1 MILQEILERNISSFT
16 KEKNEVLTNTI
27 NYLVDEFTE
36 NQKQLNHLLDEIE
49 SNPIDDDFFFKNVK
63 KENFKKRAELLENNI
78 TTIEKRYSEL
88 ILILN
93 ERFNKK

>member
-16 KEKNEVLTNTI
+16 KEKNEVLIKTI
-27 NYLVDEFTE
+27 NYLVDEFIE

-49 SNPIDDDFFFKNVK
+49 NNPIDDDFFFKNVK

-78 TTIEKRYSEL
+78 TIIEKRYSEL